1 MEDEEERVEALLRE
15 TLAYIEALDADI
27 KAQAHGGVSATAFND
42 LGRRVSASGKKLSKR
57 GDWMPDMDHN
67 IFCNY
72 GVAEALTQ
80 LIDDLPATTCVSIR
94 REISLAEF
102 RHF

>member
-1 MEDEEERVEALLRE
+1 
-15 TLAYIEALDADI
+15 
-27 KAQAHGGVSATAFND
+27 
-42 LGRRVSASGKKLSKR
+42 
-57 GDWMPDMDHN
+57 MPDMDHN

-102 RHF
+102 RAFLDWYLEEVQE